1 MNSPQWSKKTKEDSG
16 KRADLPDPTPLLLSE
31 HLSRD
36 EVADLFHAYNIQDW
50 TQADENLQSMAGEPS
65 TRKVLATILLPILTD
80 LSDTPDPDQ
89 GLNEWERFVGSGI
102 HRLQLFQF
110 LSAAP
115 HLIQVLGTV
124 FGSSPAMAQTL
135 MRDPLLVYW
144 LEEDRVLVRRQTR
157 AHMKAQIAR
166 SISGVKNFEAKCEAL
181 RRWKRREMLRIGI
194 RDLLGIASVIETYT
208 LLSELAGL
216 VVETA
221 YKLVEQDIQR
231 RHGMFEDTPSS
242 NSIGFAVLGMGKL
255 GGWELNYSSDID
267 LVYVYQASKDSTC
280 GQKGQVSISPSVYFE
295 TLAQELTTV
304 LSAPS
309 PEGALFRVDLR
320 LRPEGTVGPLVCS
333 VEDALHYYATR
344 GRTWERLAFLKA
356 KPIAGNLRVGNLLLR
371 RLKKFV
377 YGEKKDVPQV
387 IPAIQALRSQILKK
401 MTRRRELERHVK
413 LGTGGIREIE
423 FIVQGLQ
430 LRWGYLHP
438 AVRDRQ
444 TLKGLTKLVRLGK
457 LNIGDMQRLK
467 RAYLFL
473 RNLEHKLQ
481 MVNELQTHVIPS
493 KAEDIA
499 KCAIRLGYPKHASP
513 KKTLQPFWDE
523 YRQHTETVHRLY
535 RQIIGP

>member
-1 MNSPQWSKKTKEDSG
+1 MNSPLLPKKKREEPG
-16 KRADLPDPTPLLLSE
+16 KTADLPDPTPLLLSE

-36 EVADLFHAYNIQDW
+36 EVAGLFHAYNIQDW
-50 TQADENLQSMAGEPS
+50 TRADENLQSMAGEPS
-65 TRKVLATILLPILTD
+65 TRKVLATIILPILTD
-80 LSDTPDPDQ
+80 LSGTPDPDQ

-110 LSAAP
+110 LAAAP

-157 AHMKAQIAR
+157 AQMKAQIAQ

-221 YKLVEQDIQR
+221 YKLVEQDIQL
-231 RHGMFEDTPSS
+231 RHGIIEETSS
-242 NSIGFAVLGMGKL
+242 PQSTGFAVLGMGKL

-267 LVYVYQASKDSTC
+267 LVYVYQASQDSTC
-280 GQKGQVSISPSVYFE
+280 GQKGQVSIAPSAYFE

-304 LSAPS
+304 LSAS
-309 PEGALFRVDLR
+309 TPEGALFRVDLR

-387 IPAIQALRSQILKK
+387 IPAIQTLRSQMLKN